1 MKKLIMTAYSIV
13 FPCIYQYIATC
24 VCEYVEVKSGISS
37 NVFAYT
43 GSFLQIHYSCL
54 IMVW

>member
-13 FPCIYQYIATC
+13 FPCIYQYIATF